1 MLNGQLCLCWERVL
15 SDTYNPRNRNN
26 PRGLLRRRLLS
37 DKQAGFRRKP
47 AQKILKIMCALGVED
62 VFKAIWFHK
71 LVSNSISSI
80 HEYFIGD
87 V

>member
-1 MLNGQLCLCWERVL
+1 MDSSAFAGKGCFQILTV
-15 SDTYNPRNRNN
+15 RNRNN
-26 PRGLLRRRLLS
+26 PRGLLRRRSLS
-37 DKQAGFRRKP
+37 DKQAGFRRNP

-62 VFKAIWFHK
+62 VFKAIWSHK